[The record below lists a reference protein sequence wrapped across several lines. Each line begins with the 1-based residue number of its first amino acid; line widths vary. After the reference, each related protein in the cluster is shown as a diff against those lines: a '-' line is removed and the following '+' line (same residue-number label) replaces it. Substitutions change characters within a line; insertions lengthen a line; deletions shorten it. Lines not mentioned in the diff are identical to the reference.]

1 MASGMGA
8 SVAHFA
14 AGRGGDE
21 DAEEELMQRAK
32 RRLKRLSSQEPSP
45 SRIHRMRRAAGGMG
59 TVSDL
64 AMVVVRSRPFEIFIL
79 LVIVVNAVYIG
90 VETDYQGDKLQP
102 VCEVLGPIIFSI
114 YLGEMLLKFTAYQDM
129 FFRVPMEGK
138 WNLFETGLVMISLVD
153 LILGGM
159 SRQAGGGWTGLL
171 TLRLLRL
178 IKVIRWMK
186 VMDTGHNLG
195 KLMFAIVKSVRAIA
209 WLLLTFLLL
218 FWAYAVLGTRSFG
231 KMEAFQDDYFVQ
243 RHFGSTALTFATL
256 FAVGTLDDW
265 SSIARHIANNLDSD
279 FQELLVWLY
288 FVSFIMLVAL
298 NALSLWNAVFVEA
311 AITLMK
317 DVQTLRRRQ
326 QMRQIQDMER
336 KLYCAFTQMDEDGN
350 GLISAQELKKIACSK
365 VVKTML
371 SDIGMH
377 YRDIFDA
384 VETIDDDNDGHVDY
398 EEFVAFVFHQE
409 EAASKLDCRKLK
421 YQISELHD
429 ELLDLKINMGMP
441 LMGDNPSAPSSPKT
455 PKVGL
460 SPLSHRKAAST
471 RALSGNAAGLKV
483 ASVLPMPDFKFKKD
497 EDGKPLRMAKKIKDL
512 ASMNRAVKLMSV
524 AAGPSRTASDAEAAV
539 EKLDGAQVPR
549 EPDSTGDAVAGGV
562 SSAVAGGETSDRSPK
577 DLSGGAGAPK
587 GRRPHKIVPS
597 RLKEIKK

>member
-1 MASGMGA
+1 M
-8 SVAHFA
+8 AHFA
-14 AGRGGDE
+14 AGRGGGE
-21 DAEEELMQRAK
+21 EMEEELMHRAQ
-32 RRLKRLSSQEPSP
+32 RRLKRQSSQEPSA

-59 TVSDL
+59 SASDL
-64 AMVVVRSRPFEIFIL
+64 AMVVVRSWAFETFIL
-79 LVIVVNAVYIG
+79 LVIAANAVYIG
-90 VETDYQGDKLQP
+90 VETDYPGDKLQP
-102 VCEVLGPIIFSI
+102 VSEVLGPMIFSI
-114 YLGEMLLKFTAYQDM
+114 YLGEMLLKFMAYQDM

-153 LILGGM
+153 LILGGIN
-159 SRQAGGGWTGLL
+159 RQAGGGWTGLL

-209 WLLLTFLLL
+209 WLLLTFILL

-265 SSIARHIANNLDSD
+265 SSIARHITNNLDSE
-279 FQELLVWLY
+279 FQEFLVWLY
-288 FVSFIMLVAL
+288 FISFIMLVAL

-336 KLYCAFTQMDEDGN
+336 KLYLAFTQMDEDGN
-350 GLISAQELKKIACSK
+350 GLISAQELKRIACSK

-441 LMGDNPSAPSSPKT
+441 LMGDSPSAPSTPKT

-460 SPLSHRKAAST
+460 SPLSHRKSLTT
-471 RALSGNAAGLKV
+471 RALSGNALGLKV

-497 EDGKPLRMAKKIKDL
+497 KDGKPLRMANKVKDL

-524 AAGPSRTASDAEAAV
+524 AAGPSRTASDTEAAV
-539 EKLDGAQVPR
+539 EKPENAQVPH
-549 EPDSTGDAVAGGV
+549 EQDSTGDAVAGAL
-562 SSAVAGGETSDRSPK
+562 SPAIAGGETEDEGRK
-577 DLSGGAGAPK
+577 DPSGGAGALK
-587 GRRPHKIVPS
+587 GRGAHKIVPS
-597 RLKEIKK
+597 RLKGKK